1 MCILTARWCT
11 IQSITGGVEGKTK
24 MAFAKMQT
32 PQSLRDTYMLTD
44 ADFESIRDS
53 EDTSIEPELD
63 AYEVH

>member
-1 MCILTARWCT
+1 MENCLIHCIA
-11 IQSITGGVEGKTK
+11 GEVEGKTK

-32 PQSLRDTYMLTD
+32 SQTLRDTYMLTD